1 MQHKDQPDQK
11 LCIACKEPIHENAS
25 LCPHCAT
32 PQHQSKWHYFTL
44 SLKWIGGFTAI
55 LSLVIVA
62 NQTQDLLGQ
71 WKNTQE
77 TVNERVEGAKLQREI
92 GDLNGA
98 FQQLKQAL
106 ELDPS
111 SSEARKFEVE
121 LAMEQLRRV
130 MVIDVRHS
138 HRDQYQSIQ
147 ENQLGLVLYR
157 GAVSAADEER
167 ATIMAHLGWLDI
179 LRHRNGIEGLNI
191 DLHFSKALKL
201 DPNNLYAN
209 VMWGSWIPNRYNPS
223 KDTEDKVALSRK
235 HFARALQHKEQRRYV
250 RRLQRQAYRDH
261 PLELLRIGYEM
272 YRSGELPALQ
282 PYPTRPFVDLISQA
296 HQRQRSWDAL
306 TQQFSLEEL
315 LALTAWLLVEYPDLE
330 SESGVYA
337 NEQRKEALYYAKGK
351 ILVEMGKDKNAL
363 DAFLKSQSLFIERI
377 KFTSSRYAEKELQN
391 SINPQLEALAKR
403 LDIPLKPALVSYGGY
418 ANGGA
423 MTAGLE
429 NGDLILF
436 FNGVPLHSQSRL
448 PERGSDPTTASIEV
462 LRSGKLL
469 TIEFQA
475 NRHGINSRQIL
486 VPAALWDRETTEMQR
501 QQLHQTWINPHETI
515 PPDAG

>member
-25 LCPHCAT
+25 LCPHCGT

-62 NQTQDLLGQ
+62 NQTQELLGQ
-71 WKNTQE
+71 WQNTQE
-77 TVNERVEGAKLQREI
+77 TVNERVERAKLQWEI
-92 GDLNGA
+92 GDFTGA

-121 LAMEQLRRV
+121 LAMEQLRRI
-130 MVIDVRHS
+130 MAADERYKPLEQFDTIKD
-138 HRDQYQSIQ
+138 
-147 ENQLGLVLYR
+147 NQLGLVLYR
-157 GAVSAADEER
+157 GAVSASDKER
-167 ATIMAHLGWLDI
+167 ATILAHLGWLDI
-179 LRHRNGIEGLNI
+179 LRHRSGIEGLNI
-191 DLHFSKALKL
+191 DLHFSKALEL

-209 VMWGSWIPNRYNPS
+209 VMWGSWIPKRFNPAEY
-223 KDTEDKVALSRK
+223 TEDKIALSRK
-235 HFARALQHKEQRRYV
+235 YFARALQQNTQRRYV
-250 RRLQRQAYRDH
+250 RTLQILAYQKHD
-261 PLELLRIGYEM
+261 LELLRIGHEM
-272 YRSGELPALQ
+272 SQSGEFPELQ

-296 HQRQRSWDAL
+296 HPRKRSWEVL
-306 TQQFSLEEL
+306 TQQFSLQEL
-315 LALTAWLLVEYPDLE
+315 LTLTEWLLAEYPDLE
-330 SESGVYA
+330 DESGVYA
-337 NEQRKEALYYAKGK
+337 SQQRKEALYYAKGR
-351 ILVEMGKDKNAL
+351 ILVEMGKDRNAL

-377 KFTSSRYAEKELQN
+377 KFTSTRYGEKELQN
-391 SINPQLEALAKR
+391 VINPQLEALAKR
-403 LDIPLKPALVSYGGY
+403 LDMPLKPAMVSYGGY
-418 ANGGA
+418 PDGSA
-423 MTAGLE
+423 MASGLE

-436 FNGVPLHSQSRL
+436 FNGIPLHSQSLL
-448 PERGSDPTTASIEV
+448 PERSSDPTTASIEA

-475 NRHGINSRQIL
+475 NRHGINTRQIL
-486 VPAALWDRETTEMQR
+486 VPAALWDRETTETQR

>member
-1 MQHKDQPDQK
+1 MQQQEPPIRKP
-11 LCIACKEPIHENAS
+11 CVACREPIHQDAA
-25 LCPHCAT
+25 LCPHCGT

-62 NQTQDLLGQ
+62 NQTQELLGQ
-71 WKNTQE
+71 WQNTQAA
-77 TVNERVEGAKLQREI
+77 VSERVEGAKLQREI
-92 GDLNGA
+92 GDFNGA

-106 ELDPS
+106 KLDPS

-121 LAMEQLRRV
+121 LAMEQLRII
-130 MVIDVRHS
+130 MVVDQRFRHLEQP
-138 HRDQYQSIQ
+138 DPIKD
-147 ENQLGLVLYR
+147 NQLGLVLYR
-157 GAVSAADEER
+157 GAVSGSDKER

-179 LRHRNGIEGLNI
+179 LRHRSGVEGLNI
-191 DLHFSKALKL
+191 DLHFRKALEL

-209 VMWGSWIPNRYNPS
+209 VMWGSWLPNRYNPA
-223 KDTEDKVALSRK
+223 KYTEDKIALSRK
-235 HFARALQHKEQRRYV
+235 YFAKAFQQKKQRRYV
-250 RRLQRQAYRDH
+250 RKLQILAYQNHD
-261 PLELLRIGYEM
+261 LELLRIGHEM
-272 YRSGELPALQ
+272 SQSGEFPELQ
-282 PYPTRPFVDLISQA
+282 PYPTQPFVDLISQSDQGQ
-296 HQRQRSWDAL
+296 HSWDAL

-315 LALTAWLLVEYPDLE
+315 LTLTAWLLAEYPELE
-330 SESGVYA
+330 DESGVYA
-337 NEQRKEALYYAKGK
+337 SQQQKEALYFTRGK
-351 ILVEMGKDKNAL
+351 VFADMGKHKQAL

-377 KFTSSRYAEKELQN
+377 KFTSTRYAEKELHN
-391 SINPQLEALAKR
+391 LINPQLEALAKK
-403 LDIPLKPALVSYGGY
+403 LDILLKPALISYGGY
-418 ANGGA
+418 ANGSA

-436 FNGVPLHSQSRL
+436 FDGVPLHSQSQL
-448 PERGSDPTTASIEV
+448 PERSSDPKTASIEA

-475 NRHGINSRQIL
+475 NRHGINTRQIL
-486 VPAALWDRETTEMQR
+486 VPAALWDRKTTEMQG